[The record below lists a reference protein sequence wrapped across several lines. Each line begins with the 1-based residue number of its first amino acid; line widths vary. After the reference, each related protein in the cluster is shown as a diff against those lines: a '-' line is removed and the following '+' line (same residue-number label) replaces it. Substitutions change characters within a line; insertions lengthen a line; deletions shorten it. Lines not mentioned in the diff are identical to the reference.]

1 MTVKGTST
9 ALITPFTKDGIDFDA
24 LDNLVD
30 YQIENG
36 VKSVVLLGTTG
47 EPATLSMEEKIAIV
61 KFVKKKANGRL
72 QIIVGTGSNSTSV
85 AIENSKLFED
95 LGADV
100 LLIVTPYYNKCT
112 QNGLIKHYTAIAD
125 AVSTPIICYNVP
137 GRTGV
142 NMLPQ
147 TFATLAKHHNIVGI
161 KEACGN
167 LEQIEEVI
175 RLAGNDADVISG
187 DDALTVPIISMGG
200 TGVISVVSNIF
211 PAYIGKMT
219 NTALAGDFKTAS
231 KMQLDILPLVKAM
244 FSEVNPIPVKK
255 ASALIGLTN
264 GILRLPLTEMS
275 EENSA
280 KLEALISQFK
290 RLEY

>member
-24 LDNLVD
+24 LDNLID

-36 VKSVVLLGTTG
+36 VKSAVLLGTTG
-47 EPATLSMEEKIAIV
+47 EPATLSMKEKIAIV
-61 KFVKKKANGRL
+61 KFVEKKANGRL

-112 QNGLIKHYTAIAD
+112 QSGLIKHYTAIAD

-147 TFATLAKHHNIVGI
+147 TFATLAKHKNIVGI

-175 RLAGNDADVISG
+175 RLAGNDAEIISG
-187 DDALTVPIISMGG
+187 DDSLTVPIISMGG
-200 TGVISVVSNIF
+200 VGVISVVSNVF
-211 PAYIGKMT
+211 PAYIAQMT
-219 NTALAGDFKTAS
+219 DTALSGDFKTAS

-244 FSEVNPIPVKK
+244 FSEVNPIPIKK
-255 ASALIGLTN
+255 ASAIMGLTN

-280 KLEALISQFK
+280 
-290 RLEY
+290 RLENLMTQFL